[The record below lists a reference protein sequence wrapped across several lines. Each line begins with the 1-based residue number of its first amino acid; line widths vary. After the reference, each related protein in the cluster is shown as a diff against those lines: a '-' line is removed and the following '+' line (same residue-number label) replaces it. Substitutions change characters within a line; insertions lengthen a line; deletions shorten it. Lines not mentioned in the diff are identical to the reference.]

1 MAKGVFTSVVDELQE
16 SNMIEN
22 EALSVTLDIKPILEE
37 GFLFLGEMVEELKL
51 SLSNSIQPMTA
62 LVEEASSDSTD
73 AVIDSNDDVVAAEEE
88 TQEILKTGLALLG
101 DRLGGILGIFK
112 RRERD
117 EAGDDLQEGEDAR
130 EAAKARLKDAAKRGG
145 TKVLDFAKSTGIG
158 SSIAGIIGTLR
169 DTWAGIAAAG
179 AFFSTTIIPLL
190 TGGGGFAGF
199 LGTMKALVSKVFLPL
214 TMIIGSIQG
223 VLTFMKNKDT
233 LGAFEAFKLGFT
245 DFVSAVVGWPIDII
259 LWLSEKVAG
268 MFGLDFLE
276 SMFAEM
282 NFKDGFMTLL
292 NWLGTAGEWLGDI
305 GFKIYEAISSPID
318 TLKSMLSGAAD
329 GIGNMLNV
337 SDFSDKINDVMKAL
351 LKSILPRPKS
361 GKKWYTSIAGL
372 TAKAI
377 PESIYKYAG
386 INKKTGEDIESP
398 ITVRSKTPAEQAIPQ
413 IGKNKSTQQSQLA
426 QAYINDTAQRQ
437 SAAGSQATVV
447 PISNVS
453 DNSTKN
459 SNMTVV
465 NNNGFPQQSVVH
477 DF

>member
-1 MAKGVFTSVVDELQE
+1 
-16 SNMIEN
+16 MIEN
-22 EALSVTLDIKPILEE
+22 EALNVALDIKPIFEE
-37 GFLFLGEMVEELKL
+37 GFLFLGELIEELKL

-62 LVEEASSDSTD
+62 LVEDVTNDSAE
-73 AVIDSNDDVVAAEEE
+73 AVINSNDDVVAAEEE

-112 RRERD
+112 QRERD

-145 TKVLDFAKSTGIG
+145 KKLLEFGKKTQIG
-158 SSIAGIIGTLR
+158 GMIADL
-169 DTWAGIAAAG
+169 AGHLKKAWGAVAATVT
-179 AFFSTTIIPLL
+179 FFSGTIVPLL
-190 TGGGGFAGF
+190 TGGGGLMGF
-199 LGTMKALVSKVFLPL
+199 LSTMKAFTKGVIFPL
-214 TMIIGSIQG
+214 TVVAGIFRGI
-223 VLTFMKNKDT
+223 LTFMKEKDMV
-233 LGAFEAFKLGFT
+233 GPFEAFKLGFT
-245 DFVSAVVGWPIDII
+245 DFVSTMFGWPVDII
-259 LWLSEKVAG
+259 LWLSKKIAG
-268 MFGLDFLE
+268 MLGFDLLE
-276 SMFAEM
+276 SMLAEM

-318 TLKSMLSGAAD
+318 TLKSMLSSAAD

-426 QAYINDTAQRQ
+426 QAYVNDTAQRQ
-437 SAAGSQATVV
+437 SNAGSQATVV